1 MNERQE
7 AGPALEPEELITRA
21 KAGDEQAL
29 EQVFNTYRNQVFS
42 LAYRVTG
49 NQSDA
54 EDVCQEVFIQVVRKI
69 GSFEGR
75 SSFST
80 WLYRIT
86 INRARDHLRR
96 KKRTP
101 ETLGQESWTEEMEAN
116 PLSGAGTPTPEA
128 KAIAGDAQELV
139 QDALMQLPF
148 TLRAPLVLHEI
159 EGFEYREV
167 ARLLRL
173 PVGTVKSRIFRGRL
187 KLAELLEPHKEQ
199 WR

>member
-1 MNERQE
+1 MDARRD
-7 AGPALEPEELITRA
+7 AGPRQEPEELITQAR
-21 KAGDEQAL
+21 AGDEQAL
-29 EQVFNTYRNQVFS
+29 EQIFNTYRNQVFA

-49 NQSDA
+49 NPSDA
-54 EDVCQEVFIQVVRKI
+54 EDVCQEVFLQVMRKI

-75 SSFST
+75 ASFST

-86 INRARDHLRR
+86 MNRSRDLLRR

-101 ETLGQESWTEEMEAN
+101 EMLNLEGSPDALETDEAGALG
-116 PLSGAGTPTPEA
+116 PEA
-128 KAIAGDAQELV
+128 HAVASDAQSLV
-139 QDALMQLPF
+139 QGALMRLPYS
-148 TLRAPLVLHEI
+148 LRAPLVLHEI
-159 EGFEYREV
+159 EGLEYREV

>member
-1 MNERQE
+1 MDERLE
-7 AGPALEPEELITRA
+7 AGPRPEPEELITRA
-21 KAGDEQAL
+21 RAGDEQAL
-29 EQVFNTYRNQVFS
+29 EQIFNTYRNQVFA

-49 NQSDA
+49 NPADA
-54 EDVCQEVFIQVVRKI
+54 EDVCQEVFLQVMRKI

-75 SSFST
+75 ASFST

-86 INRARDHLRR
+86 MNRSRDHLRR
-96 KKRTP
+96 RKRTP
-101 ETLGQESWTEEMEAN
+101 EMLNLEGAPDVFETNEERALSPEARAVAADAQTLVQGALLRL
-116 PLSGAGTPTPEA
+116 PLS
-128 KAIAGDAQELV
+128 
-139 QDALMQLPF
+139 
-148 TLRAPLVLHEI
+148 LRAPLVLHEI
-159 EGFEYREV
+159 EGLEYREV